1 MPTETDEGD
10 ENGAT
15 VDDKTGKRRQFN
27 PPSSEGGAK
36 PSEPKVP
43 TKTDDDGEIVAP
55 VYDNTG
61 KPQQINTPS
70 SEGGAKPN
78 EPQVPIKTGD
88 DGEIVAP
95 VYDNTGKPRQINTP
109 SSEGGAKPNEP
120 REPSKTGDGDE
131 IVAPVYDNTGKPQQI
146 NTPSSEGSAKPN
158 EPQVPTETDDGDE
171 NDATVDDK
179 TGKRRQFN
187 PPSSEGGAKPSEPKV
202 PTKTDDDGEIVA
214 PVYDNPGKP
223 QQINTP
229 SSEGGAKE
237 EASTW
242 DKDSEQKV
250 VASKKDSSPRKT
262 TDTASKGDSSND
274 EIVPVKQVSTKS
286 SSLRKKVNTYF
297 VRDEISIDPSL
308 LGLLIPQDNE
318 GSLMTMG
325 VNRNDL
331 KEHNV
336 GEIVYSILNRPGAK
350 DEDEIIIKHGM
361 GDLCKD
367 KAEAVI
373 WTLNKEQMTEENNVS
388 KRLHVLTAKFL
399 F

>member
-1 MPTETDEGD
+1 MPTETDDGD

-61 KPQQINTPS
+61 KPQQINT
-70 SEGGAKPN
+70 
-78 EPQVPIKTGD
+78 
-88 DGEIVAP
+88 
-95 VYDNTGKPRQINTP
+95 
-109 SSEGGAKPNEP
+109 
-120 REPSKTGDGDE
+120 
-131 IVAPVYDNTGKPQQI
+131 
-146 NTPSSEGSAKPN
+146 
-158 EPQVPTETDDGDE
+158 
-171 NDATVDDK
+171 
-179 TGKRRQFN
+179 
-187 PPSSEGGAKPSEPKV
+187 PSSEGGAKPSEPKV